1 MRNIL
6 NVLHALSLTML
17 GFSTILLFPLCVS
30 LYFEDGAHNAFLFSL
45 GIALG
50 ASALLWKLTS
60 SSKDEINPRNGL
72 LLVSLVWLVFPLIAS
87 LPFVF
92 DAYIEGHSLTFTHA
106 YYEAMSGLTTTGASV
121 LNNISELPPSVN
133 IWRVTL
139 IWVGGMGILVMAV
152 AIMPLLGVGG
162 HQVMRGEIPGP
173 MKEEKLT
180 PRIAGTAKALY
191 AIYITA
197 SAICVLCYHFAG
209 LSWFDAWCHAASTMA
224 LGGFS
229 IYDEGFQHYDSP
241 LVDTVACVF
250 MMFAGINFATHY
262 NVLRFRSLRYYL
274 TCPETKIFLFILLLG
289 GVVVSTWLYVD
300 RVYPTLGEAFRFG
313 MFNTISLATTT
324 GFANTDYLH
333 WPVLLPV
340 MMLLLGS
347 FSSSAGS
354 TGGGIKLIRVI
365 LILKQIRA
373 ELRKL
378 LHPHAIC
385 PVRLRNRIV
394 PPAIVSSIMT
404 FVLVFVIMNV
414 VLTGVMVISGLD
426 LTTASS
432 AVFASLSNIGP
443 GLGTVG
449 PMSNYAHLS
458 NFQMWICTFAMLIG
472 RLEFFTI
479 LVLFTPG
486 FWKK

>member
-6 NVLHALSLTML
+6 NVLHALSLTMI
-17 GFSTILLFPLCVS
+17 GFSTILLFPLAVS
-30 LYFEDGAHNAFLFSL
+30 LYFEDGAHNAFLISL
-45 GIALG
+45 GISLG
-50 ASALLWKLTS
+50 ISAVLWKLTS
-60 SSKDEINPRNGL
+60 SSKDEINARNGL

-87 LPFVF
+87 LPFVI
-92 DAYIEGHSLTFTHA
+92 DASIEGFSLSFTHA
-106 YYEAMSGLTTTGASV
+106 YYEAMSGITTTGASV
-121 LNNISELPPSVN
+121 LNNISALPPSVN

-162 HQVMRGEIPGP
+162 YQIMRGEIPGP

-191 AIYITA
+191 AIYISLSTL
-197 SAICVLCYHFAG
+197 CVISYRLAG

-229 IYDEGFQHYDSP
+229 IYDEGFLHYDSP
-241 LVDTVACVF
+241 MVDAVACVF
-250 MMFAGINFATHY
+250 MILAGISFATHY
-262 NVLRFRSLRYYL
+262 NVLRYRNLRYYI
-274 TCPETKIFLFILLLG
+274 TCPQTKVFVGIMLLG
-289 GVVVSTWLYVD
+289 GLAVSAWLYFD
-300 RVYPTLGEAFRFG
+300 GVYPSIVQALRFG

-340 MMLLLGS
+340 MMLMLGS

-365 LILKQIRA
+365 VILKQISA
-373 ELRKL
+373 ELRKV
-378 LHPHAIC
+378 LHPHAVC
-385 PVRLRNRIV
+385 PVKLHRRIV
-394 PPAIVSSIMT
+394 PPAIISSIMA
-404 FVLVFVIMNV
+404 FVLVFVIMNL
-414 VLTGVMVISGLD
+414 VLTGVMVMSGLD
-426 LTTASS
+426 FTTASS

-449 PMSNYAHLS
+449 PMSNYSGLS
-458 NFQMWICTFAMLIG
+458 DFQIWVCTFAMLIG
-472 RLEFFTI
+472 RLEFFTV

>member
-17 GFSTILLFPLCVS
+17 GFSSILIFPLGVS
-30 LYFEDGAHNAFLFSL
+30 LYFEDGAHNAFLISL
-45 GIALG
+45 AIAVVVS
-50 ASALLWKLTS
+50 ASLWKLTS

-92 DAYIEGHSLTFTHA
+92 DAYIEGQSLTFTHA

-191 AIYITA
+191 AIYISVSTLCV
-197 SAICVLCYHFAG
+197 ICYRLAG

-250 MMFAGINFATHY
+250 MLFAGINFATHY
-262 NVLRFRSLRYYL
+262 NVLRFRNLRYYA
-274 TCPETKIFLFILLLG
+274 TCPETKIFLAILLLAG
-289 GVVVSTWLYVD
+289 LGVSAWLYFD
-300 RVYPTLGEAFRFG
+300 GVYPTLTQALRFG

-347 FSSSAGS
+347 FASSAGS
-354 TGGGIKLIRVI
+354 TGGGIKLIRVV
-365 LILKQIRA
+365 LIVKQIRA

-378 LHPHAIC
+378 LHPHAVC
-385 PVRLRNRIV
+385 PVKLGRRIV
-394 PPAIVSSIMT
+394 PPPIISSIMA
-404 FVLVFVIMNV
+404 FVILFVIMNV
-414 VLTGVMVISGLD
+414 ALTGVMVISGLD
-426 LTTASS
+426 FTTASS

-443 GLGTVG
+443 GLGEVG
-449 PMSNYAHLS
+449 PMSNYSGLS

-472 RLEFFTI
+472 RLEFFTV

>member
-17 GFSTILLFPLCVS
+17 GFSSILLFPLGIS
-30 LYFEDGAHNAFLFSL
+30 LYFGDGAHNAFLLSL
-45 GIALG
+45 GIAILG
-50 ASALLWKLTS
+50 SAALWKVTS

-87 LPFVF
+87 LPFVI
-92 DAYIEGHSLTFTHA
+92 DAYIEGHPLTFTHA

-121 LNNISELPPSVN
+121 LNNISDLPPSIN

-162 HQVMRGEIPGP
+162 HQIMRGEIPGP

-191 AIYITA
+191 AIYISVSTLCV
-197 SAICVLCYHFAG
+197 ICYRLAG
-209 LSWFDAWCHAASTMA
+209 LSWYDAWCHAASTMA

-229 IYDEGFQHYDSP
+229 IYDEGFQHYDSG

-250 MMFAGINFATHY
+250 MVFAGINFATHY
-262 NVLRFRSLRYYL
+262 NVLRFRSLRYYA
-274 TCPETKIFLFILLLG
+274 TCPETKIFLTILLVG
-289 GVVVSTWLYVD
+289 GLTVSTWLYFD
-300 RVYPTLGEAFRFG
+300 GVYPTFTQSFRFG

-365 LILKQIRA
+365 IILKQIRA
-373 ELRKL
+373 EMRKL

-385 PVRLRNRIV
+385 PVKLHRRIV
-394 PPAIVSSIMT
+394 PPAIISSIMT
-404 FVLVFVIMNV
+404 FVLVFVILNV
-414 VLTGVMVISGLD
+414 VLTGIMVISGLD
-426 LTTASS
+426 FTTASS

-443 GLGTVG
+443 GLGDVG
-449 PMSNYAHLS
+449 PMSNYSGLS
-458 NFQMWICTFAMLIG
+458 NFQMWVCTFAMLIG
-472 RLEFFTI
+472 RLELFTI

>member
-6 NVLHALSLTML
+6 NVLHALSLTMV
-17 GFSTILLFPLCVS
+17 GFSSVLLFPLAVS
-30 LYFEDGAHNAFLFSL
+30 LYFEDGAHDAFLISL
-45 GIALG
+45 AIALG
-50 ASALLWKLTS
+50 SSATLWALTKRA
-60 SSKDEINPRNGL
+60 KDEINPRNGL

-87 LPFVF
+87 LPFVI
-92 DAYIEGHSLTFTHA
+92 DADMEGFSLSFTHA
-106 YYEAMSGLTTTGASV
+106 YYEAMSGITTTGASV
-121 LNNISELPPSVN
+121 LNNISDLPPSIN
-133 IWRVTL
+133 LWRVTL

-162 HQVMRGEIPGP
+162 HQVMRGEMPGP

-191 AIYITA
+191 SIYISA
-197 SAICVLCYHFAG
+197 SILCVLSYRLAG

-229 IYDEGFQHYDSP
+229 IYDDGFLHYDSP
-241 LVDTVACVF
+241 RVDAVACIF
-250 MMFAGINFATHY
+250 MLFAGINFATHY
-262 NVLRFRSLRYYL
+262 NVVRFRSLRFYD
-274 TCPETKIFLFILLLG
+274 TCPETKIFLGIMLVAGLG
-289 GVVVSTWLYVD
+289 ISTYLYLD
-300 RVYPTLGEAFRFG
+300 GVYPTFFQALRYGI
-313 MFNTISLATTT
+313 FNTISLATTT

-333 WPVLLPV
+333 WPVMLPV
-340 MMLLLGS
+340 TMLLLGS

-365 LILKQIRA
+365 LVLKQIRA
-373 ELRKL
+373 EFRKL

-385 PVRLRNRIV
+385 PVRLRSRIV
-394 PPAIVSSIMT
+394 PPAIVTSIMA
-404 FVLVFVIMNV
+404 FVMVFVIMNL
-414 VLTGVMVISGLD
+414 VLTSVMVISGLD
-426 LTTASS
+426 FTTASS
-432 AVFASLSNIGP
+432 AIFASLSNIGP
-443 GLGTVG
+443 GLGQVG
-449 PMSNYAHLS
+449 PTGNYSGLS
-458 NFQMWICTFAMLIG
+458 NFQVWVCTFAMLIG

>member
-17 GFSTILLFPLCVS
+17 GFTTILLFPLAVS
-30 LYFEDGAHNAFLFSL
+30 LYFDDGAHNAFLLSL
-45 GIALG
+45 GISIG
-50 ASALLWKLTS
+50 ASAVLWKCTRHAR
-60 SSKDEINPRNGL
+60 DEINPRNGL

-92 DAYIEGHSLTFTHA
+92 DAYIEGQSLTFTHA

-121 LNNISELPPSVN
+121 LNNVTALPPSVN

-191 AIYITA
+191 AIYISA
-197 SAICVLCYHFAG
+197 STLCVICYRLAG
-209 LSWFDAWCHAASTMA
+209 LPWYDAWCHAASTMA

-241 LVDTVACVF
+241 MVDTVACVF

-262 NVLRFRSLRYYL
+262 NVFRFRSLRYYV
-274 TCPETKIFLFILLLG
+274 TCPETKIFVAILLVAGLG
-289 GVVVSTWLYVD
+289 VSAWLYVD
-300 RVYPTLGEAFRFG
+300 GVYPTLTQSLRFG

-340 MMLLLGS
+340 VMLLLGS
-347 FSSSAGS
+347 FCSSAGS
-354 TGGGIKLIRVI
+354 TGGGIKLIRVV
-365 LILKQIRA
+365 LIAKQIRA

-385 PVRLRNRIV
+385 PVRLGRRIV
-394 PPAIVSSIMT
+394 PPPIISSIMA
-404 FVLVFVIMNV
+404 FVILFVIMNV
-414 VLTGVMVISGLD
+414 ALTGLMVMSGLD
-426 LTTASS
+426 FTTASS
-432 AVFASLSNIGP
+432 AVFASLTNIGP
-443 GLGTVG
+443 GWVKLA
-449 PMSNYAHLS
+449 P
-458 NFQMWICTFAMLIG
+458 
-472 RLEFFTI
+472 
-479 LVLFTPG
+479 
-486 FWKK
+486 

>member
-17 GFSTILLFPLCVS
+17 GFSTILLFPLGVS
-30 LYFEDGAHNAFLFSL
+30 LYFEDGAHNAFLYSL
-45 GIALG
+45 AIAIG
-50 ASALLWKLTS
+50 VSVVLWKLTS
-60 SSKDEINPRNGL
+60 SSKNEINPRNGL

-121 LNNISELPPSVN
+121 LDNISDLPPSVN
-133 IWRVTL
+133 IWRMTL

-191 AIYITA
+191 AIYISA
-197 SAICVLCYHFAG
+197 STLCVICYHFAG
-209 LSWFDAWCHAASTMA
+209 LSWYDAWCHAASTMA

-250 MMFAGINFATHY
+250 MLFAGINFATHY
-262 NVLRFRSLRYYL
+262 NVFRFRSLRYYL
-274 TCPETKIFLFILLLG
+274 TCPETKIFLSLLLLAG
-289 GVVVSTWLYVD
+289 LAVSVWLYVNS
-300 RVYPTLGEAFRFG
+300 VYPTLGQAFRFG

-385 PVRLRNRIV
+385 PVKLRNRIV
-394 PPAIVSSIMT
+394 PPAIISSIMT

-426 LTTASS
+426 FTTASS

-449 PMSNYAHLS
+449 PMSNYAGLN